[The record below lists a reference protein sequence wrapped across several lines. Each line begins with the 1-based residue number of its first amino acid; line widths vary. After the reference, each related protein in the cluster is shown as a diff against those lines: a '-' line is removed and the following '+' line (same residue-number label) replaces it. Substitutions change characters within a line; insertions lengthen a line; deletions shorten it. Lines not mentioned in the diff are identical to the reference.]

1 VKLSAKTFAE
11 QVQSWFLV
19 STGTSP
25 EATNDQ
31 YPWTNPIRAQQY
43 KGKTVKII
51 FDDDRFSS
59 LILGATDDLFGVIA
73 HSMFDL
79 PVGLSV
85 QALSLQGLIRLPYHD

>member
-1 VKLSAKTFAE
+1 M
-11 QVQSWFLV
+11 
-19 STGTSP
+19 
-25 EATNDQ
+25 
-31 YPWTNPIRAQQY
+31 
-43 KGKTVKII
+43 KII

-79 PVGLSV
+79 PVGSSA